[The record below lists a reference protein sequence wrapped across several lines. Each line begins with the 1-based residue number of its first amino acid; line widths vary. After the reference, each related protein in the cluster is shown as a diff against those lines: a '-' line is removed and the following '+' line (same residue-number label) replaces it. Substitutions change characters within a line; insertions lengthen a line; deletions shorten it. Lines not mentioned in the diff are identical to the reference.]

1 MITECLSCHFSLS
14 FLLKILFT
22 VMGLLV
28 ITRNWKKRDTA
39 ARVSP
44 SIVVGVRLPECP
56 CLQTV
61 SLHIHPIYIYI
72 IPFCVDVN
80 C

>member
-1 MITECLSCHFSLS
+1 MECLSCHFSHS

-44 SIVVGVRLPECP
+44 SIVVGVRLPKCP

-61 SLHIHPIYIYI
+61 SLHKHPIYIHI
-72 IPFCVDVN
+72 ISFRADVN